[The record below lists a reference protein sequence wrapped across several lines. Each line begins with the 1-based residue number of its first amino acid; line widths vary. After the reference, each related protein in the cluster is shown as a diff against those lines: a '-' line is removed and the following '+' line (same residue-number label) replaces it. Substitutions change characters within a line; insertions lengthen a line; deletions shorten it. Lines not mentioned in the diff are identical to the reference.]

1 MANYSTKKNDMK
13 YKIRRG
19 ILYAIMTAIGIGLWN
34 IMFLLMAAICGGLN

>member
-19 ILYAIMTAIGIGLWN
+19 ILYAIMAAFGVQVWGIVL
-34 IMFLLMAAICGGLN
+34 LLMAAICGGLN